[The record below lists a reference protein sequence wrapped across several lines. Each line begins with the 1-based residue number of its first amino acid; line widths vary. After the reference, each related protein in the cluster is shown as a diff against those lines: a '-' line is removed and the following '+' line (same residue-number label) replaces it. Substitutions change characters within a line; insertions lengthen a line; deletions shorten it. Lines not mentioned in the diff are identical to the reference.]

1 MTSVNYTCILVF
13 NDKTTYVYRNYN
25 RIMLEL
31 RSMLSGDYAQFYVR
45 LICASLIV
53 WAVAQ
58 DSDPSSWIFVGE
70 LFNMHVVITGQRAV
84 S

>member
-1 MTSVNYTCILVF
+1 MTSINYTCILVF

-31 RSMLSGDYAQFYVR
+31 RSMLSGDYAQFYAR
-45 LICASLIV
+45 LICTSLIV

-58 DSDPSSWIFVGE
+58 DSDQFSWIFVGE
-70 LFNMHVVITGQRAV
+70 LFIMHAVITGQRAV

>member
-1 MTSVNYTCILVF
+1 MTSISYTCILVF

-31 RSMLSGDYAQFYVR
+31 RSCLAVNAR

-53 WAVAQ
+53 WAVGQ
-58 DSDPSSWIFVGE
+58 DSDPFSGIFVGE
-70 LFNMHVVITGQRAV
+70 LFNMHAVITGQRAV